1 MQLRPYQTKAINML
15 YDWFNNNQTGNP
27 VLNMPGGSGKSVVIA
42 AIVKDAIKSWP
53 STSVLM
59 LVHSKELIQQNAN
72 KLRQLW
78 PNAPLG
84 VYSASLNRKELDQI
98 TYAGIGSIHRKAK
111 ELGHIDLCLVDE
123 AHAISN
129 TESGTYRK
137 LLKELSEINPNMRV
151 IGFSASPFRLGQ
163 GLLTEGE
170 EALFTDI
177 IEPVSIQELVN
188 LKHLYPLRSKFTS
201 YRLSA
206 EGLHKRGGDYIASE
220 MELKFNTDDAN
231 NHIVKEVI
239 ERAKDYKHW
248 LVFCS
253 GISHAENI
261 SNIFNEAGI
270 SSKALTGNN
279 TKSEREQILKDFE
292 SGKIRALCNVS
303 ILTTGYDF
311 PDLDCIVMLRATMSP
326 ALYLQMSV
334 RGMRPKAHIDH
345 CLFLDFAGVI
355 HEHGAITE
363 VRTPKKGSSGEGE
376 APIKSCDVCFELVH
390 PSVMICPCC
399 GTEFPKPEAKSL
411 ELHND
416 CIMGGGTEL
425 IVKSWFWQKHTGKTS
440 NVDMLK
446 LTYYGDLSDTPI
458 TEYLT
463 IMHDSYAGTK
473 ARTLLA
479 TIARNAQV
487 ELNYNEADLIDI
499 AQIMNN
505 GKHPN
510 LIEYKKNG
518 KFYNVVNREWI

>member
-1 MQLRPYQTKAINML
+1 MQLRDYQRKSIDLL
-15 YDWFNNNQTGNP
+15 YNWIANNEGNP
-27 VLNMPGGSGKSVVIA
+27 CVVLPTGAGKSVVIA
-42 AIVKDAIKSWP
+42 TLVKESVQKWRE
-53 STSVLM
+53 TRVLM
-59 LVHSKELIQQNAN
+59 LVSSKELIAQNAA
-72 KLRQLW
+72 KMRSVW
-78 PNAPLG
+78 ANAPMG
-84 VYSASLNRKELDQI
+84 IYSASLNRRDIGEQI
-98 TYAGIGSIHRKAK
+98 TFAGIQSVRNKSAL
-111 ELGHIDLCLVDE
+111 LGHIDLCIVDE
-123 AHAISN
+123 CDMISHKD
-129 TESGTYRK
+129 EGAYRTLIND
-137 LLKELSEINPNMRV
+137 LLLINPYMRV
-151 IGFSASPFRLGQ
+151 IGFTATPFRLGH
-163 GLLTEGE
+163 GLITDKPAIFD
-170 EALFTDI
+170 AL
-177 IEPVSIQELVN
+177 IEPTSIQELIN
-188 LKHLYPLRSKFTS
+188 QGYLSPLRSKMTRQ
-201 YRLSA
+201 RLST
-206 EGLHKRGGDYIASE
+206 EGVKKRGGEYIESE
-220 MELKFNTDDAN
+220 LQKAVDTDDIN
-231 NHIVKEVI
+231 NHVVDEVI
-239 ERAKDYKHW
+239 RLAEGYKHW
-248 LVFCS
+248 LFFCS
-253 GISHAENI
+253 GVEHAEHVAKVL
-261 SNIFNEAGI
+261 SERGI
-270 SSKALTGNN
+270 TSASLTGETNGRDQILADFASGKIKALTNAN
-279 TKSEREQILKDFE
+279 
-292 SGKIRALCNVS
+292 
-303 ILTTGYDF
+303 ILTVGYDF
-311 PDLDCIVMLRATMSP
+311 PDLDCIVMLRPTMSP
-326 ALYLQMSV
+326 RLYMQV
-334 RGMRPKAHIDH
+334 AGRGTRIKSHIDH

-399 GTEFPKPEAKSL
+399 GTEFPKPEAKPL

-425 IVKSWFWQKHTGKTS
+425 VVKSWFWQKHTGKTS

-463 IMHDSYAGTK
+463 IMHDNYAGTK